1 MTSTLQS
8 MIAGLGI
15 VLVGL
20 SHDAFSAE
28 RISRD
33 ITRQVERYAHAIA
46 CPGVEVAPRM
56 SVLLSRFNGT
66 DARYVVLWEGD
77 IGCSGGSGSQRTHM
91 AMVTLGAAHTVV
103 VDPLRSSP
111 AIRFES
117 PVRVIDRIVDH
128 TRDTLTLEGKE
139 HGSKDAECCPS
150 VAVRF
155 ILRSDRKGNWI
166 LASKMMLGKP

>member
-1 MTSTLQS
+1 MTSTLRS

-20 SHDAFSAE
+20 SHDASSAE
-28 RISRD
+28 RIPRD

-46 CPGVEVAPRM
+46 CPGVQVDPRM
-56 SVLLSRFNGT
+56 GVVLSRFNGI

-91 AMVTLGAAHTVV
+91 AMVTLGAARTVV
-103 VDPLRSSP
+103 VDPLQSSP

-117 PVRVIDRIVDH
+117 SVRVIDRIVGH
-128 TRDTLTLEGKE
+128 TRDTLTLEGKA
-139 HGSKDAECCPS
+139 HGPKDAECCPS

-155 ILRSDRKGNWI
+155 ILRSDKKGNWL
-166 LASKMMLGKP
+166 LASNMMLGNP